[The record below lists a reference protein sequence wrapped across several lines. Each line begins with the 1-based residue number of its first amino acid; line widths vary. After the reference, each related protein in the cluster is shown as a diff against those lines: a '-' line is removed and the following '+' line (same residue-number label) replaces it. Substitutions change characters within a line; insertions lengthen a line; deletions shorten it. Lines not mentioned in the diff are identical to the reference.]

1 MKKFEVMDEEFA
13 KLLVGWADA
22 IRKTFY
28 DDGIDEV
35 ISTRRLCH
43 IVQTFSIFNKRDKA
57 IALCV
62 NRFDEDTKSAFTD
75 LYEKVD
81 ATINDEPEL
90 SMDEED
96 LKEAMKSELERD
108 WDDEEV

>member
-1 MKKFEVMDEEFA
+1 MKKFEIMDEEFA

-43 IVQTFSIFNKRDKA
+43 IIQTFSIFKKRDKA

-62 NRFDEDTKSAFTD
+62 NRFDEDTKDAFKD

-81 ATINDEPEL
+81 ATINGEPEITL
-90 SMDEED
+90 SEEE
-96 LKEAMKSELERD
+96 LNKAMKDELERD
-108 WDDEEV
+108 WDEEA